1 MTDETLAVLITSV
14 ILERPT
20 CLLCVTA
27 KVGATMLAVVCAM
40 ERIGQ
45 TVGRQVHLHEHGQHS
60 FILWKLLPCLD
71 QQVLGGIIRPVVSAP
86 TGHAEQVTAAVEIV
100 VEEFLNRLGLGPDQL
115 PLEESPIRWRK
126 W

>member
-45 TVGRQVHLHEHGQHS
+45 TVRV
-60 FILWKLLPCLD
+60 
-71 QQVLGGIIRPVVSAP
+71 R
-86 TGHAEQVTAAVEIV
+86 AVNDE
-100 VEEFLNRLGLGPDQL
+100 RCRACGSTLGPVYSL
-115 PLEESPIRWRK
+115 TRPE
-126 W
+126 